1 VTLLHT
7 EISGFSEY
15 STKAKPSDVVALMSR
30 LFAKFDSLCEQHGV
44 YKLHTMGYSYIVMG
58 YTGKVAKDRRTH
70 EDAILEGYNIL

>member
-1 VTLLHT
+1 
-7 EISGFSEY
+7 
-15 STKAKPSDVVALMSR
+15 MSR